1 MADQYISTYLAG
13 NESNVDYDDLYDGT
27 QASPCP
33 LPCTTW
39 STDTR
44 LLGEYTNDNENASD
58 INLTF
63 APKVNMLIINL
74 TFVS

>member
-1 MADQYISTYLAG
+1 MAEKCISTLLAG
-13 NESNVDYDDLYDGT
+13 NDSKVDYDDLWDGT

-44 LLGEYTNDNENASD
+44 LLGEYPNDNENTSD

-63 APKVNMLIINL
+63 APKVNIC
-74 TFVS
+74 